1 MARRHSVL
9 LTGALVM
16 TGSLA
21 TTLPADAA
29 DNGLFAPYVAYDP
42 GGDAASVA
50 IGDVTG
56 DLLDDVVL
64 TTDRADDP
72 THAYSVWV
80 YPQQADGSLGD
91 PLQTATTGGAGSP
104 MAVAL
109 ADLDE
114 DGDLDAAVTT
124 DAGVD
129 LLKQVD
135 GRLVYEWSA
144 WAEGG
149 TDLEL
154 ADVNG
159 DDLADLVVNT
169 PGGVVVQW
177 QIFGDFMS
185 AEPDRLVTT
194 YPVTEVEVGDVTGD
208 GLNDIVTALGRTV
221 EVRAQLADHSFAP
234 PTSYLSGGVPGWE
247 TVEGLALGDTN
258 GDGRLDVHVSGGGNS
273 PDSWVTSL
281 VQLSDGTLAKPARYS
296 SYDLP
301 TTLESDDV
309 TGDGRAD
316 LVVLHDSWNAL
327 GVYDSTPGTMPVET
341 RFPIPHGQHYSA
353 DALAIGDVSGDGRAD
368 VAIADPQNGLVLLRG
383 APPGSD
389 VYPPETTLVSG
400 PYGTIYT
407 RTATFTMSASE
418 PATYQCS
425 LDGSAWSGC
434 GSSKTYQGLTAGEH
448 SFRVRAVDPSGNVDQ
463 TPVWR
468 PFNVDGPVTSIDSGP
483 TGSIRST
490 TATFTFSATP
500 AAASF
505 DCSLDATTWT
515 PCTSPV
521 TYGGLSHGLRP
532 LLPGARG
539 VGGRAGGQ
547 YAGTAVVHG
556 RPGGRPRRDDDRR
569 AQPGQEGRH
578 PHLDRRGPQPR
589 PWQGDRAR
597 ARPGTAR
604 GRHPRVGHAC
614 RDHLHTDLVP
624 TVRRGRAVRAGHPAA
639 GKHLADH
646 REDHGHGDE
655 GQLDLLGGHQG
666 GHLGSRERQR
676 RRERDGQDRERA
688 VTRRRC
694 GSVRV
699 ISCGDALTR
708 PRRRHR
714 GARSRRQPSP
724 AGRRAAR
731 ARSRRGRRTP
741 RHGVR

>member
-1 MARRHSVL
+1 MARRHAVL

-21 TTLPADAA
+21 ATLPADAA

-56 DLLDDVVL
+56 DQLDDVVL

-72 THAYSVWV
+72 AHAYSVWV
-80 YPQQADGSLGD
+80 YPEQSDGSLGD
-91 PLQTATTGGAGSP
+91 PLQTATTGGPGSP

-124 DAGVD
+124 DTGVD
-129 LLKQVD
+129 VLKQVD

-154 ADVNG
+154 EDVNG

-169 PGGVVVQW
+169 PGGVVVLW
-177 QIFGDFMS
+177 QIYGDFMS
-185 AEPDRLVTT
+185 ARPDRLVTT

-208 GLNDIVTALGRTV
+208 GLADIVTALGRTV
-221 EVRAQLADHSFAP
+221 EVRAQLADHSFGAP
-234 PTSYLSGGVPGWE
+234 MSYLPGGVSGWE
-247 TVEGLALGDTN
+247 TIEGLALGDTN
-258 GDGRLDVHVSGGGNS
+258 GDGRLDLHVSGGGNS
-273 PDSWVTSL
+273 PNSWVTSL
-281 VQLSDGTLAKPARYS
+281 VQMSDGTLAKPARYA

-341 RFPIPHGQHYSA
+341 RFPVPHGQGYSA

-368 VAIADPQNGLVLLRG
+368 VAFADPQNGLVLLRG

-389 VYPPETTLVSG
+389 VYPPETTLMSG

-425 LDGSAWSGC
+425 LDGSAWSAC
-434 GSSKTYQGLTAGEH
+434 GSSKTYQGLTAGDH
-448 SFRVRAVDPSGNVDQ
+448 SFEVRAVDPSGNVDQ

-468 PFNVDGPVTSIDSGP
+468 PFTVDGPATSIDSGP

-490 TATFTFSATP
+490 TASFTFSATP

-505 DCSLDATTWT
+505 DCSLDATTWS

-521 TYGGLSHGLRP
+521 TYTGLSTGSDHYFQVRAVSAAGLADSTPAQRFFTVEP
-532 LLPGARG
+532 EADLAVTMTGAPNPVKKGGALTWTAEVRNLGPAKATGLVLDQALPAGITLVSATPAVTTSSPTSCRQSAEG
-539 VGGRAGGQ
+539 VLCDLDSLMSGSTWRVTVKTTVTAAKGTLTSSAGIRAATWDRVGGNDVASATVKVGN
-547 YAGTAVVHG
+547 G
-556 RPGGRPRRDDDRR
+556 R
-569 AQPGQEGRH
+569 
-578 PHLDRRGPQPR
+578 
-589 PWQGDRAR
+589 
-597 ARPGTAR
+597 
-604 GRHPRVGHAC
+604 
-614 RDHLHTDLVP
+614 
-624 TVRRGRAVRAGHPAA
+624 
-639 GKHLADH
+639 
-646 REDHGHGDE
+646 
-655 GQLDLLGGHQG
+655 
-666 GHLGSRERQR
+666 
-676 RRERDGQDRERA
+676 
-688 VTRRRC
+688 
-694 GSVRV
+694 
-699 ISCGDALTR
+699 
-708 PRRRHR
+708 
-714 GARSRRQPSP
+714 
-724 AGRRAAR
+724 
-731 ARSRRGRRTP
+731 
-741 RHGVR
+741 

>member
-1 MARRHSVL
+1 MARRHTVL

-21 TTLPADAA
+21 ATLPADAA

-42 GGDAASVA
+42 GGEAASAA

-56 DLLDDVVL
+56 DRLDDVVL

-72 THAYSVWV
+72 AHAYSVWV

-91 PLQTATTGGAGSP
+91 PIQTQTTGGPGSP

-129 LLKQVD
+129 VLKQVD
-135 GRLVYEWSA
+135 GRLVYEWTA

-154 ADVNG
+154 EDVNG

-169 PGGVVVQW
+169 PGGVVVLW
-177 QIFGDFMS
+177 QIYGDFMS
-185 AEPDRLVTT
+185 ARPDRLVTT

-208 GLNDIVTALGRTV
+208 GLSDIVTALGRTV
-221 EVRAQLADHSFAP
+221 EVRAQLADHSFAAP
-234 PTSYLSGGVPGWE
+234 VSYLSGGVSGRE
-247 TVEGLALGDTN
+247 TIEGLALGDTN
-258 GDGRLDVHVSGGGNS
+258 GDGRLDVHASGGGNS
-273 PDSWVTSL
+273 PNSWVTSL
-281 VQLSDGTLAKPARYS
+281 VQMSDGTLAKPARYS

-316 LVVLHDSWNAL
+316 LVVLHNSWNAL

-341 RFPIPHGQHYSA
+341 RFPIPHGQHYSV

-389 VYPPETTLVSG
+389 IYPPETTLVSG

-425 LDGSAWSGC
+425 LDGSAWSAC
-434 GSSKTYQGLTAGEH
+434 GSSKTYQGLTAGDH
-448 SFRVRAVDPSGNVDQ
+448 DFKVRAVDPSHNIDE

-468 PFNVDGPVTSIDSGP
+468 PFTVDGPMTSIDSGP

-490 TATFTFSATP
+490 SATFTFSAYP
-500 AAASF
+500 VAAAASF
-505 DCSLDATTWT
+505 DCSLDATGWS
-515 PCTSPV
+515 PCTSPA
-521 TYGGLSHGLRP
+521 TYTGLSTGSDHYFQVRAVSADGLADSTPAQRFFTVDP
-532 LLPGARG
+532 EADLAVTMTGAPNPVKKGGTLTWTAEVRNLGPGKATGLVLDQALP
-539 VGGRAGGQ
+539 
-547 YAGTAVVHG
+547 AGTTLVSATPAVTTSSPTSCRQSAEGVLCDLDTLLQG
-556 RPGGRPRRDDDRR
+556 STWRVTVKTTVTAAKGTLTSSAGIR
-569 AQPGQEGRH
+569 AATW
-578 PHLDRRGPQPR
+578 D
-589 PWQGDRAR
+589 
-597 ARPGTAR
+597 
-604 GRHPRVGHAC
+604 RVGAN
-614 RDHLHTDLVP
+614 DVASA
-624 TVRRGRAVRAGHPAA
+624 TVKVGNGR
-639 GKHLADH
+639 
-646 REDHGHGDE
+646 
-655 GQLDLLGGHQG
+655 
-666 GHLGSRERQR
+666 
-676 RRERDGQDRERA
+676 
-688 VTRRRC
+688 
-694 GSVRV
+694 
-699 ISCGDALTR
+699 
-708 PRRRHR
+708 
-714 GARSRRQPSP
+714 
-724 AGRRAAR
+724 
-731 ARSRRGRRTP
+731 
-741 RHGVR
+741 